1 MLVSLGKEADVNLN
15 VRLYVRC
22 HVQTIRECVNTA
34 TVSLRNLNQTRA
46 VMEIPKCKTL
56 SPDKVA
62 STMAD
67 VSLPPSLQSRSS
79 SAATTSPT
87 TASTSPPRTSRE
99 RC

>member
-1 MLVSLGKEADVNLN
+1 MLVSLGKEADVDLN
-15 VRLYVRC
+15 VRPFCLS

-46 VMEIPKCKTL
+46 VMEIPKCKTI
-56 SPDKVA
+56 SSDKVA

-67 VSLPPSLQSRSS
+67 VVLPPSLQGRLS
-79 SAATTSPT
+79 SAATTLRT

>member
-1 MLVSLGKEADVNLN
+1 MLVSLGKEADVDLN
-15 VRLYVRC
+15 VHFYVRC

-62 STMAD
+62 SIIFEFW
-67 VSLPPSLQSRSS
+67 LPPSFHV
-79 SAATTSPT
+79 
-87 TASTSPPRTSRE
+87 
-99 RC
+99 

>member
-1 MLVSLGKEADVNLN
+1 MLVSLGKEADVDLN
-15 VRLYVRC
+15 VHFYVHC

-67 VSLPPSLQSRSS
+67 VCLLPSLQGRSS

-87 TASTSPPRTSRE
+87 MESTSPPKTSRE